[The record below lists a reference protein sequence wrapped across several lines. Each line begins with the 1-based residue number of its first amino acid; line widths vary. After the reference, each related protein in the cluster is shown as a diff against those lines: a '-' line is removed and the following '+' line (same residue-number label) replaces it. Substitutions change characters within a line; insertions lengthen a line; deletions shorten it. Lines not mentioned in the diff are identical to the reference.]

1 MGKLYWTVIW
11 NGIFYYFTNIAQK
24 NTMLIS
30 NLARFS
36 YEKYSHLVVKG
47 SATKSWPFQ
56 YLLVQSQQWKYDGDM
71 LNLLRVNI
79 KAPKRCLVSL
89 LLT

>member
-11 NGIFYYFTNIAQK
+11 DGIFYYFTNIAQK

-36 YEKYSHLVVKG
+36 YEKDSHLVVKG
-47 SATKSWPFQ
+47 SATKSSI
-56 YLLVQSQQWKYDGDM
+56 YLFK
-71 LNLLRVNI
+71 VNNGNTMAI
-79 KAPKRCLVSL
+79 C
-89 LLT
+89 